1 MYWSGS
7 SHDFHGA
14 GNLSLPLSP
23 GVGIK
28 GMLLEEP
35 LALQGVKSQEQVTVV
50 EQTWTQVSWER
61 AGAGFQQ
68 PPQGWAWE
76 QPGEMVV
83 ELELQPGPSA
93 LVMASFA
100 CRSEQTSPSGL
111 WLGSQ
116 LWQFWV
122 AWLGFWYEIA
132 KLRGIFSVCKENSVM
147 FKVFGGPGKVRMSAF
162 LVGELLLF

>member
-1 MYWSGS
+1 
-7 SHDFHGA
+7 
-14 GNLSLPLSP
+14 
-23 GVGIK
+23 
-28 GMLLEEP
+28 MLLEEP

-50 EQTWTQVSWER
+50 ERTWTQVSWER
-61 AGAGFQQ
+61 AGAGFHQ

-111 WLGSQ
+111 
-116 LWQFWV
+116 
-122 AWLGFWYEIA
+122 
-132 KLRGIFSVCKENSVM
+132 
-147 FKVFGGPGKVRMSAF
+147 
-162 LVGELLLF
+162 